1 MGRSVPKQQ
10 RQGEQ
15 HGGRGSDAPR
25 QARLSQIHSL
35 DATPPG
41 TAAQPPK
48 FMFKAMFLST
58 DTLKFSSLM
67 QHCQLLLFHLP
78 SFTASHGFSI
88 KIKTAC
94 SA

>member
-1 MGRSVPKQQ
+1 M
-10 RQGEQ
+10 EDE
-15 HGGRGSDAPR
+15 GSDALR

-48 FMFKAMFLST
+48 FMFKAMFLSA
-58 DTLKFSSLM
+58 DTLKFSPLM